1 MYPCDPLPARDQRM
15 SKNPAS
21 NSYRPTL
28 PLGILFAEIITAP
41 NAQEHVP
48 SLARHGLNPPSCPP
62 YRWARWG
69 RTVQSQNPSEFAL
82 LHVHTVS
89 APLQSLRGRVVF
101 TRRPFRT
108 ARLKPDGPIMTGPQ
122 MPGASC
128 YGRTAGSGRPGRS
141 ACCGTERRACSC
153 MHGTPTRRDT
163 FPSRNR
169 QRRRRAGRE

>member
-48 SLARHGLNPPSCPP
+48 SLARHGLNPPSCPL

-69 RTVQSQNPSEFAL
+69 RTVQSQNHRSSPCCTCTRFPLPSKVFEGGSYSLGDLLERHAL
-82 LHVHTVS
+82 
-89 APLQSLRGRVVF
+89 SLMV
-101 TRRPFRT
+101 
-108 ARLKPDGPIMTGPQ
+108 RLFPDHKGPQ
-122 MPGASC
+122 HLLPVV
-128 YGRTAGSGRPGRS
+128 
-141 ACCGTERRACSC
+141 RRVA
-153 MHGTPTRRDT
+153 
-163 FPSRNR
+163 
-169 QRRRRAGRE
+169 